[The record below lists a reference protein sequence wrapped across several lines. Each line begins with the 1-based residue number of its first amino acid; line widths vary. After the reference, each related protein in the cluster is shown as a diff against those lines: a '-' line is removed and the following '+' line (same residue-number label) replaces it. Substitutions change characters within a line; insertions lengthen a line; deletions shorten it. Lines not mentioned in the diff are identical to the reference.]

1 LPTIGEP
8 TIGQIRVLTP
18 EDRKCE
24 NFQAEVKTVQ
34 ETLYVGV
41 ETHGTVVDIIE
52 IEKNRIR
59 CTEEGESG
67 EEEVGDGDGELEEVL
82 GGEWQSE
89 GEG

>member
-1 LPTIGEP
+1 LPFIGEP

-24 NFQAEVKTVQ
+24 NFQAKAKTVQ
-34 ETLYVGV
+34 DTLYVGV

-67 EEEVGDGDGELEEVL
+67 EEEVGN
-82 GGEWQSE
+82 
-89 GEG
+89 GEGDLGIGMRGECQ